1 MESQTRIPG
10 TFDNP
15 TPAVNDLARL
25 YVQAL
30 YEWQRLQKEAD
41 EKRSALLE
49 QMEADNIGA
58 FVLDDLYEIELKLTE
73 TKKVKVKKLSQEE
86 EE

>member
-10 TFDNP
+10 TFDEP
-15 TPAVNDLARL
+15 TSEVNNLARR
-25 YVQAL
+25 YVDAL

-41 EKRSALLE
+41 QQRAALLA